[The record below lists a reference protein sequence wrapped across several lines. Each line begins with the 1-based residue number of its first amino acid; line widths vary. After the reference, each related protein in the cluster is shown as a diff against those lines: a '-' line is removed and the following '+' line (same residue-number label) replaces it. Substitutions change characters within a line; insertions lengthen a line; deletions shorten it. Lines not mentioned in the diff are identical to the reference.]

1 MGRSQTNPRKVK
13 KPVVKK
19 WCYTPTEESG
29 LKPAPVP
36 ASTDDSL
43 AQPTCP
49 ASCER
54 AIQTGQCDPSFRQ
67 YEDICGVCVPPP
79 PPNQPSCPSKCSQAI
94 ATGVCDPSCDH
105 YIDICGECFPIYS
118 TPAPTTTTV
127 RVCPRK
133 CEKAIASGNCDPS
146 CSQYNDI
153 CGECLPKYTPAPPP
167 PPPPT
172 TTTTVRTCPSKCA
185 RAVATGNCDLSC
197 AQYNDV
203 CGICTPPTAPPA
215 AYLPPPGQERAS
227 LDLRSGA
234 DRSFT
239 GAQNSIALPPRS
251 QFARNFQNNR
261 RNQPGASRSNA
272 RRPASRRNQR
282 QFVPAPAP
290 AKQSAQITESNSP
303 IRNNW

>member
-1 MGRSQTNPRKVK
+1 M
-13 KPVVKK
+13 
-19 WCYTPTEESG
+19 
-29 LKPAPVP
+29 
-36 ASTDDSL
+36 
-43 AQPTCP
+43 
-49 ASCER
+49 
-54 AIQTGQCDPSFRQ
+54 
-67 YEDICGVCVPPP
+67 
-79 PPNQPSCPSKCSQAI
+79 
-94 ATGVCDPSCDH
+94 
-105 YIDICGECFPIYS
+105 
-118 TPAPTTTTV
+118 
-127 RVCPRK
+127 
-133 CEKAIASGNCDPS
+133 
-146 CSQYNDI
+146 
-153 CGECLPKYTPAPPP
+153 
-167 PPPPT
+167 
-172 TTTTVRTCPSKCA
+172 RTCPSKCA

-239 GAQNSIALPPRS
+239 GGQNSIALPPRS

-303 IRNNW
+303 IRNNWDLFFRTGIISRKG